1 MPVLNFGSCCIDH
14 VYSVPHF
21 AAPGETLPCSNYQVH
36 PGGKGLNQSIA
47 MAAAGAKVKH
57 AGKVGEDGRWL
68 LELMAAKN
76 IDVSMMTVDAGPTGH
91 ANIQVTPEGENSIVL
106 FGGANRTI
114 TKSDIDEA
122 LEEAQP
128 GEFLLIQNE
137 ISALDY
143 LIDSACEKEMRVVFN
158 AAPMSGD
165 VNALPLEAIELL
177 VINEIEG
184 FELTTKTVPDEIIA
198 TLAFRFADTN
208 ILLTLGAAGSIY
220 AGKGDSIFQPAM
232 KVEAVDTTG
241 AGDVFHGAFV
251 LGLLNGWSTRE
262 TTGFSSAVAAMKCRI
277 LGGRT
282 GIPSLAEAVE
292 FLHERGVDG
301 PWQKS

>member
-21 AAPGETLPCSNYQVH
+21 AAPGETLPCSDYQVH

-47 MAAAGAKVKH
+47 MAAAGAKVRH

-68 LELMAAKN
+68 LELMASKN
-76 IDVSMMTVDAGPTGH
+76 IDVSMMKVDAGPTGH

-114 TKSDIDEA
+114 TESDIDEA
-122 LEEAQP
+122 LEEANS

-143 LIDSACEKEMRVVFN
+143 LIDRACEKDMRVVFN

-198 TLAFRFADTN
+198 SLSSRFSDTN

-220 AGKGDSIFQPAM
+220 AGKGDSVFQPAM
-232 KVEAVDTTG
+232 KVEAVDTTA
-241 AGDVFHGAFV
+241 AGDTYVGFFLAGYSAGNSVEECLALATSAAAVCVMRAGAAT
-251 LGLLNGWSTRE
+251 S
-262 TTGFSSAVAAMKCRI
+262 
-277 LGGRT
+277 
-282 GIPSLAEAVE
+282 IPSL
-292 FLHERGVDG
+292 HEL
-301 PWQKS
+301 

>member
-21 AAPGETLPCSNYQVH
+21 AAPGETLPCSDYQVH

-68 LELMAAKN
+68 LELMASKN

-137 ISALDY
+137 ISTLDY

-198 TLAFRFADTN
+198 TLSSRFADTN

-232 KVEAVDTTG
+232 KVDAVDTTA
-241 AGDVFHGAFV
+241 AGDTYVGFFLAGYSAGNSVEECLALATSAAAVCVMRAGAATSIP
-251 LGLLNGWSTRE
+251 GLDEL
-262 TTGFSSAVAAMKCRI
+262 
-277 LGGRT
+277 
-282 GIPSLAEAVE
+282 
-292 FLHERGVDG
+292 
-301 PWQKS
+301 

>member
-21 AAPGETLPCSNYQVH
+21 AAPGETLPCSDYQVH

-47 MAAAGAKVKH
+47 MAAAGAKVRH

-68 LELMAAKN
+68 LELMASKN
-76 IDVSMMTVDAGPTGH
+76 IDISMMKVDAGPTGH

-114 TKSDIDEA
+114 TESDIDEA
-122 LEEAQP
+122 LEEAHS

-143 LIDSACEKEMRVVFN
+143 LIDRACEKEMRVVFN

-198 TLAFRFADTN
+198 TLSSRFSDTN

-220 AGKGDSIFQPAM
+220 AGKGDSVFQPAM
-232 KVEAVDTTG
+232 KVEAVDTTA
-241 AGDVFHGAFV
+241 AGDTYVGFFLAGYSAGNSVEECLALATSAAAVCVMRAGAAT
-251 LGLLNGWSTRE
+251 S
-262 TTGFSSAVAAMKCRI
+262 
-277 LGGRT
+277 
-282 GIPSLAEAVE
+282 IPSLGE
-292 FLHERGVDG
+292 L
-301 PWQKS
+301 

>member
-21 AAPGETLPCSNYQVH
+21 AAPGETLPCSDYQVH

-68 LELMAAKN
+68 LELMASKN
-76 IDVSMMTVDAGPTGH
+76 IDVSMMKVDTGPTGH

-122 LEEAQP
+122 LEEATP

-137 ISALDY
+137 ISSLDY

-165 VNALPLEAIELL
+165 VNALPLEVIELL

-184 FELTTKTVPDEIIA
+184 FELTKKTVPDEIIT
-198 TLAFRFADTN
+198 TLSSRFTDTN

-220 AGKGDSIFQPAM
+220 AGRGDSVFQPAM
-232 KVEAVDTTG
+232 KVAAVDTTA
-241 AGDVFHGAFV
+241 AGDTYVGFFLAGYSAGNSVEECLALATSAAAVCVMRAGAATSIPD
-251 LGLLNGWSTRE
+251 LNE
-262 TTGFSSAVAAMKCRI
+262 
-277 LGGRT
+277 L
-282 GIPSLAEAVE
+282 
-292 FLHERGVDG
+292 
-301 PWQKS
+301 

>member
-1 MPVLNFGSCCIDH
+1 MSVLNFGSCCIDH

-21 AAPGETLPCSNYQVH
+21 AAPGETLPCSDYQVH

-47 MAAAGAKVKH
+47 MAAAGAKVRH

-68 LELMAAKN
+68 LELMASKN
-76 IDVSMMTVDAGPTGH
+76 IDVSMMKVDAGPTGH
-91 ANIQVTPEGENSIVL
+91 ANIQVTTEGENSIVL

-114 TKSDIDEA
+114 TKSDIDEV
-122 LEEAQP
+122 LEDVRS
-128 GEFLLIQNE
+128 GEFLLLQNE

-143 LIDSACEKEMRVVFN
+143 LIDRAREKKMRVVFN

-184 FELTTKTVPDEIIA
+184 FELTKKTAPDDIIA
-198 TLAFRFADTN
+198 ILSSRFASTN

-220 AGKGDSIFQPAM
+220 AGKGDSVFQPAM
-232 KVEAVDTTG
+232 KVDAIDTTA
-241 AGDVFHGAFV
+241 AGDTYVGFFLAGYSAGNSVEECLALATSAAAVCVTRAGAAT
-251 LGLLNGWSTRE
+251 S
-262 TTGFSSAVAAMKCRI
+262 
-277 LGGRT
+277 
-282 GIPSLAEAVE
+282 IPSLGE
-292 FLHERGVDG
+292 L
-301 PWQKS
+301 

>member
-1 MPVLNFGSCCIDH
+1 MSVLNFGSCCIDH

-21 AAPGETLPCSNYQVH
+21 AAPGETLPCSDYQVH

-47 MAAAGAKVKH
+47 MAAAGAKVRH
-57 AGKVGEDGRWL
+57 AGKVGEDGLWL
-68 LELMAAKN
+68 LELMASKN
-76 IDVSMMTVDAGPTGH
+76 IDVSMMNVDAGPTGH

-114 TKSDIDEA
+114 TKSDIDEV
-122 LEEAQP
+122 LEDVRS
-128 GEFLLIQNE
+128 GEFLLLQNE

-143 LIDSACEKEMRVVFN
+143 LIDRAREKKMRVVFN

-184 FELTTKTVPDEIIA
+184 FELTKKTAPDDIIA
-198 TLAFRFADTN
+198 ILSSRFASTN

-220 AGKGDSIFQPAM
+220 AGKGDSVFQPAM
-232 KVEAVDTTG
+232 KVDAIDTTA
-241 AGDVFHGAFV
+241 AGDTYVGFFLAGYSAGNSVEECLALATSAAAVCVTRAGAAT
-251 LGLLNGWSTRE
+251 S
-262 TTGFSSAVAAMKCRI
+262 
-277 LGGRT
+277 
-282 GIPSLAEAVE
+282 IPSVGEL
-292 FLHERGVDG
+292 
-301 PWQKS
+301 

>member
-21 AAPGETLPCSNYQVH
+21 AAPGETLPCSDYQVH

-68 LELMAAKN
+68 LELMASKN
-76 IDVSMMTVDAGPTGH
+76 IDVSMMKVDAGPTGH

-122 LEEAQP
+122 LEEAHS

-143 LIDSACEKEMRVVFN
+143 LIDRACEKEMRVVFN

-165 VNALPLEAIELL
+165 VNELPLEAIELL

-198 TLAFRFADTN
+198 TLSSRFSDTN

-220 AGKGDSIFQPAM
+220 AGKGDSVFQPAM
-232 KVEAVDTTG
+232 KVEAVDTTA
-241 AGDVFHGAFV
+241 AGDTYVGFFLAGYSAGNSVEECLALATSAAAVCVMRAGAAT
-251 LGLLNGWSTRE
+251 S
-262 TTGFSSAVAAMKCRI
+262 
-277 LGGRT
+277 
-282 GIPSLAEAVE
+282 IPSLGE
-292 FLHERGVDG
+292 L
-301 PWQKS
+301 

>member
-21 AAPGETLPCSNYQVH
+21 AAPGETLPCSDYQVH

-47 MAAAGAKVKH
+47 MAAAGAKVRH

-68 LELMAAKN
+68 LELMASKN
-76 IDVSMMTVDAGPTGH
+76 IDVSMMKVDAGPTGH

-122 LEEAQP
+122 LEDVKS
-128 GEFLLIQNE
+128 GEFLLLQNE

-241 AGDVFHGAFV
+241 AGDTYVGFFLAGYSAGNSVEECLALATSAAAVCVTRAGAAT
-251 LGLLNGWSTRE
+251 S
-262 TTGFSSAVAAMKCRI
+262 
-277 LGGRT
+277 
-282 GIPSLAEAVE
+282 IPSLGE
-292 FLHERGVDG
+292 L
-301 PWQKS
+301 

>member
-1 MPVLNFGSCCIDH
+1 
-14 VYSVPHF
+14 VPHF
-21 AAPGETLPCSNYQVH
+21 AAPGETLPCSDYQVH

-68 LELMAAKN
+68 LELMASKN
-76 IDVSMMTVDAGPTGH
+76 IDVSMMKVDAGPTGH

-122 LEEAQP
+122 LEDAQS

-143 LIDSACEKEMRVVFN
+143 LIDIACEKEMRVVFN

-165 VNALPLEAIELL
+165 VNELPLEAIELL

-198 TLAFRFADTN
+198 TLSSRFSDTN

-220 AGKGDSIFQPAM
+220 AGKGDSVFQPAM
-232 KVEAVDTTG
+232 KVEAVDTTA
-241 AGDVFHGAFV
+241 AGDTYVGFFLAGYSAGNSVEECLALATSAAAVCVMRAGAAT
-251 LGLLNGWSTRE
+251 S
-262 TTGFSSAVAAMKCRI
+262 
-277 LGGRT
+277 
-282 GIPSLAEAVE
+282 IPSLGE
-292 FLHERGVDG
+292 L
-301 PWQKS
+301 

>member
-1 MPVLNFGSCCIDH
+1 MSVLNFGSCCIDH

-21 AAPGETLPCSNYQVH
+21 AAPGETLPCTDYQVH

-47 MAAAGAKVKH
+47 MAAAGAKVRH

-68 LELMAAKN
+68 LELMASKN
-76 IDVSMMTVDAGPTGH
+76 IDVSMMKVDAGPTGH

-114 TKSDIDEA
+114 TKPDIDEA
-122 LEEAQP
+122 LEDVQS
-128 GEFLLIQNE
+128 GEFLLLQNE
-137 ISALDY
+137 ISSLDY
-143 LIDSACEKEMRVVFN
+143 LIHRAREKKMRIVFN

-184 FELTTKTVPDEIIA
+184 FELTTKTAPDDIIA
-198 TLAFRFADTN
+198 ILSSRFAYTN

-220 AGKGDSIFQPAM
+220 AGKGDSVFQPAM
-232 KVEAVDTTG
+232 KVDAIDTTA
-241 AGDVFHGAFV
+241 AGDTYVGFFLAGYSAGNSVEECLALATSAAAVCVTRAGAAT
-251 LGLLNGWSTRE
+251 S
-262 TTGFSSAVAAMKCRI
+262 
-277 LGGRT
+277 
-282 GIPSLAEAVE
+282 IPSLGE
-292 FLHERGVDG
+292 L
-301 PWQKS
+301 

>member
-21 AAPGETLPCSNYQVH
+21 AAPGETLPCSDYQVH

-47 MAAAGAKVKH
+47 MAAAGAKVRH

-68 LELMAAKN
+68 LELMASKN
-76 IDVSMMTVDAGPTGH
+76 IDVSMMKVDAGPTGH

-114 TKSDIDEA
+114 TESDIDEA
-122 LEEAQP
+122 LEEAHS

-143 LIDSACEKEMRVVFN
+143 LIDRACEKEMRVVFN

-198 TLAFRFADTN
+198 TLSSRFSDTN

-220 AGKGDSIFQPAM
+220 AGKGDSVFQPAM
-232 KVEAVDTTG
+232 KVEAVDTTA
-241 AGDVFHGAFV
+241 AGDTYVGFFLAGYSAGNSVEECLALATSAAALCVMRAGAAT
-251 LGLLNGWSTRE
+251 S
-262 TTGFSSAVAAMKCRI
+262 
-277 LGGRT
+277 
-282 GIPSLAEAVE
+282 IPTLDE
-292 FLHERGVDG
+292 L
-301 PWQKS
+301 

>member
-21 AAPGETLPCSNYQVH
+21 AAPGETLPCSDYQVH

-47 MAAAGAKVKH
+47 MAAAGAKVRH

-68 LELMAAKN
+68 LELMASKN
-76 IDVSMMTVDAGPTGH
+76 IDISMMKVDAGPTGH

-114 TKSDIDEA
+114 TESDIDEA
-122 LEEAQP
+122 LEEAHS

-143 LIDSACEKEMRVVFN
+143 LIDRACEKEMRVVFN
-158 AAPMSGD
+158 AAPMSKD

-184 FELTTKTVPDEIIA
+184 FELTTKTAPDEIIA
-198 TLAFRFADTN
+198 SLSSRFSDTN

-220 AGKGDSIFQPAM
+220 AGKGDSVFQPAM
-232 KVEAVDTTG
+232 KVEAVDTTA
-241 AGDVFHGAFV
+241 AGDTYVGFFLAGYSAGNSVEECLALATSAAAVCVMRAGAAT
-251 LGLLNGWSTRE
+251 S
-262 TTGFSSAVAAMKCRI
+262 
-277 LGGRT
+277 
-282 GIPSLAEAVE
+282 IPG
-292 FLHERGVDG
+292 LHEL
-301 PWQKS
+301 

>member
-21 AAPGETLPCSNYQVH
+21 AAPGETLPCSDYQVH

-47 MAAAGAKVKH
+47 MAAAGAKVRH

-68 LELMAAKN
+68 LELMASKN
-76 IDVSMMTVDAGPTGH
+76 IDVSMMKVDAGPTGH

-114 TKSDIDEA
+114 TESDIDEA
-122 LEEAQP
+122 LEEAHS

-143 LIDSACEKEMRVVFN
+143 LIDRACEKEMRVVFN

-184 FELTTKTVPDEIIA
+184 FELTTKTAPDEIIA
-198 TLAFRFADTN
+198 SLSSRFSDTN

-220 AGKGDSIFQPAM
+220 AGKGDSVFQPAM
-232 KVEAVDTTG
+232 KVEAVDTTA
-241 AGDVFHGAFV
+241 AGDTYVGFFLAGYSAGNSVEECLALATSAAAVCVMRAGAAT
-251 LGLLNGWSTRE
+251 S
-262 TTGFSSAVAAMKCRI
+262 
-277 LGGRT
+277 
-282 GIPSLAEAVE
+282 IPSLGE
-292 FLHERGVDG
+292 L
-301 PWQKS
+301 

>member
-220 AGKGDSIFQPAM
+220 AGKGDSVFQPAM
-232 KVEAVDTTG
+232 KVEAVDTTA
-241 AGDVFHGAFV
+241 AGDTYVGFFLAGYSAGNSVEECLALATSAAAVCVTRAGAAT
-251 LGLLNGWSTRE
+251 S
-262 TTGFSSAVAAMKCRI
+262 
-277 LGGRT
+277 
-282 GIPSLAEAVE
+282 IPSLGE
-292 FLHERGVDG
+292 L
-301 PWQKS
+301 

>member
-21 AAPGETLPCSNYQVH
+21 AAPGETLPCSDYQVH

-68 LELMAAKN
+68 LELMASKN
-76 IDVSMMTVDAGPTGH
+76 IDVSMTKVDAGPTGH

-122 LEEAQP
+122 LEEAHS

-143 LIDSACEKEMRVVFN
+143 LIDRACEKEMRVVFN

-198 TLAFRFADTN
+198 TLSSRFSDTN

-220 AGKGDSIFQPAM
+220 AGKGDSVFQPAM
-232 KVEAVDTTG
+232 KVEAVDTTA
-241 AGDVFHGAFV
+241 AGDTYVGFFLAGYSAGNSVEECLALATSAAAVCVMRAGAAT
-251 LGLLNGWSTRE
+251 S
-262 TTGFSSAVAAMKCRI
+262 
-277 LGGRT
+277 
-282 GIPSLAEAVE
+282 IPSLGE
-292 FLHERGVDG
+292 L
-301 PWQKS
+301 

>member
-21 AAPGETLPCSNYQVH
+21 AAPGETLPCSDYQVH

-47 MAAAGAKVKH
+47 MAAAGAKVRH

-68 LELMAAKN
+68 LELMASKN
-76 IDVSMMTVDAGPTGH
+76 IDVSMTKVDAGTTGH

-122 LEEAQP
+122 LEEAHS

-143 LIDSACEKEMRVVFN
+143 RIDRACEKEMRVVFN

-198 TLAFRFADTN
+198 TLSSRFSDTN

-220 AGKGDSIFQPAM
+220 AGKGDSVFQPAM
-232 KVEAVDTTG
+232 KVEAVDTTA
-241 AGDVFHGAFV
+241 AGDTYVGFFLAGYSAGNSVEECLALATSAAAVCVMRAGAAT
-251 LGLLNGWSTRE
+251 S
-262 TTGFSSAVAAMKCRI
+262 
-277 LGGRT
+277 
-282 GIPSLAEAVE
+282 IPSLGE
-292 FLHERGVDG
+292 L
-301 PWQKS
+301 

>member
-21 AAPGETLPCSNYQVH
+21 AAPGETLPCSDYQVH

-47 MAAAGAKVKH
+47 MAAAGAKVRH

-68 LELMAAKN
+68 LELMASKN
-76 IDVSMMTVDAGPTGH
+76 IDVSMMKVDAGPTGH

-122 LEEAQP
+122 LEEAHS

-143 LIDSACEKEMRVVFN
+143 LIDRACEKEMRVVFN

-165 VNALPLEAIELL
+165 VNELPLEAIELL

-198 TLAFRFADTN
+198 TLSSRFSDTN

-220 AGKGDSIFQPAM
+220 AGKGDSVFQPAM
-232 KVEAVDTTG
+232 KVEAVDTTA
-241 AGDVFHGAFV
+241 AGDTYVGFFLAGYSAGNSVEECLALATSAAAVCVMRAGAAT
-251 LGLLNGWSTRE
+251 S
-262 TTGFSSAVAAMKCRI
+262 
-277 LGGRT
+277 
-282 GIPSLAEAVE
+282 IPSLGE
-292 FLHERGVDG
+292 L
-301 PWQKS
+301 

>member
-21 AAPGETLPCSNYQVH
+21 AAPGETLPCSDYQVH

-47 MAAAGAKVKH
+47 LAAAGAKVRH

-68 LELMAAKN
+68 LELMASKN
-76 IDVSMMTVDAGPTGH
+76 IDVSMMKVDAGPTGH

-114 TKSDIDEA
+114 TKPDIDEA
-122 LEEAQP
+122 LEDVQS
-128 GEFLLIQNE
+128 GEFLLLQNE
-137 ISALDY
+137 ISSLDY
-143 LIDSACEKEMRVVFN
+143 LIHRAREKKMRIVFN

-184 FELTTKTVPDEIIA
+184 FELTTKTAPDDIIA
-198 TLAFRFADTN
+198 ILSSRFAYTN

-220 AGKGDSIFQPAM
+220 AGKGDSVFQPAM
-232 KVEAVDTTG
+232 KVDAIDTTA
-241 AGDVFHGAFV
+241 AGDTYVGFFLAGYSAGNSVEECLALATSAAAVCVTRAGAAT
-251 LGLLNGWSTRE
+251 S
-262 TTGFSSAVAAMKCRI
+262 
-277 LGGRT
+277 
-282 GIPSLAEAVE
+282 IPSLGE
-292 FLHERGVDG
+292 L
-301 PWQKS
+301 

>member
-21 AAPGETLPCSNYQVH
+21 AAPGETLPCSDYQVH

-47 MAAAGAKVKH
+47 MAAAGAKVRH

-68 LELMAAKN
+68 LELMASKN
-76 IDVSMMTVDAGPTGH
+76 IDVSMMKVDAGPTGH

-122 LEEAQP
+122 LEEAHS

-143 LIDSACEKEMRVVFN
+143 LIDRACEKEMRVVFN

-198 TLAFRFADTN
+198 TLSSRFSDTN

-220 AGKGDSIFQPAM
+220 AGKGDSVFQPAM
-232 KVEAVDTTG
+232 KVEAVDTTA
-241 AGDVFHGAFV
+241 AGDTYVGFFLAGYSAGNSVEECLALATSAAAVCVMRAGAAT
-251 LGLLNGWSTRE
+251 S
-262 TTGFSSAVAAMKCRI
+262 
-277 LGGRT
+277 
-282 GIPSLAEAVE
+282 IPSLGE
-292 FLHERGVDG
+292 L
-301 PWQKS
+301 

>member
-1 MPVLNFGSCCIDH
+1 MSVLNFGSCCIDH

-21 AAPGETLPCSNYQVH
+21 AAPGETLPCSDYQVH

-47 MAAAGAKVKH
+47 MAAAGAKVRH

-68 LELMAAKN
+68 LELMASKN
-76 IDVSMMTVDAGPTGH
+76 IDVSMMKVDAGPTGH

-114 TKSDIDEA
+114 TKSDIDEV
-122 LEEAQP
+122 LEDVRS
-128 GEFLLIQNE
+128 GEFLLLQNE

-143 LIDSACEKEMRVVFN
+143 LIDRACEKRMRVVFN

-165 VNALPLEAIELL
+165 VNALPLDAIELL

-184 FELTTKTVPDEIIA
+184 FELTTKTAPDDIIA
-198 TLAFRFADTN
+198 ILSSRFGSTN

-220 AGKGDSIFQPAM
+220 AGKGDSVFQPAM
-232 KVEAVDTTG
+232 KVDAIDTTA
-241 AGDVFHGAFV
+241 AGDTYVGFFLAGYSAGNSVEECLALATSAAAVCVTRAGAAT
-251 LGLLNGWSTRE
+251 S
-262 TTGFSSAVAAMKCRI
+262 
-277 LGGRT
+277 
-282 GIPSLAEAVE
+282 IPSLGE
-292 FLHERGVDG
+292 L
-301 PWQKS
+301 

>member
-21 AAPGETLPCSNYQVH
+21 AAPGETLPCSDYQVH

-47 MAAAGAKVKH
+47 MAAAGAKVRH

-68 LELMAAKN
+68 LELMASKN
-76 IDVSMMTVDAGPTGH
+76 IDISMMKVDAGPTGH

-122 LEEAQP
+122 LEEAHS

-143 LIDSACEKEMRVVFN
+143 LIDRACEKEMRVVFN

-198 TLAFRFADTN
+198 TLSSRFSDTN

-220 AGKGDSIFQPAM
+220 AGKGDSVFQPAM
-232 KVEAVDTTG
+232 KVEAVDTTA
-241 AGDVFHGAFV
+241 AGDTYVGFFLAGYSAGNSVEECLALATSAAAVCVMRAGAAT
-251 LGLLNGWSTRE
+251 S
-262 TTGFSSAVAAMKCRI
+262 
-277 LGGRT
+277 
-282 GIPSLAEAVE
+282 IPSLGE
-292 FLHERGVDG
+292 L
-301 PWQKS
+301 

>member
-21 AAPGETLPCSNYQVH
+21 AAPGETLPCSDYQVH

-68 LELMAAKN
+68 LELMASKN
-76 IDVSMMTVDAGPTGH
+76 IDVSMMKVDAGPTGH

-122 LEEAQP
+122 LEEAHS

-143 LIDSACEKEMRVVFN
+143 LIDRACEKEMRVVFN

-198 TLAFRFADTN
+198 TLSSRFSDTN

-220 AGKGDSIFQPAM
+220 AGKGDSVFQPAM
-232 KVEAVDTTG
+232 KVEAVDTTA
-241 AGDVFHGAFV
+241 AGDTYVGFFLAGYSAGNSVEECLALATSAAAVCVMRAGAAT
-251 LGLLNGWSTRE
+251 S
-262 TTGFSSAVAAMKCRI
+262 
-277 LGGRT
+277 
-282 GIPSLAEAVE
+282 IPSLGE
-292 FLHERGVDG
+292 L
-301 PWQKS
+301 

>member
-21 AAPGETLPCSNYQVH
+21 AAPGETLPCSDYQVH

-47 MAAAGAKVKH
+47 MAAAGAKVRH

-68 LELMAAKN
+68 LDLMSSKN
-76 IDVSMMTVDAGPTGH
+76 IDVSLMKVDTGPTGH

-114 TKSDIDEA
+114 TASDIDGI
-122 LEEAQP
+122 LEDVRP

-143 LIDSACEKEMRVVFN
+143 LIDRASQKKMRIVFN
-158 AAPMSGD
+158 AAPMTAA
-165 VNALPLEAIELL
+165 VTALPLEAIELL

-184 FELTTKTVPDEIIA
+184 FELTTKTEPEEIIG
-198 TLAFRFADTN
+198 TLSSRFPSTN
-208 ILLTLGAAGSIY
+208 VLLTLGAAGSIY
-220 AGKGDSIFQPAM
+220 AGNGDSLFQAAER
-232 KVEAVDTTG
+232 VETKDTTA
-241 AGDVFHGAFV
+241 AGDTFVGFFLAGYSAGNSTKDCLALATRAAAVCVTRAGAAT
-251 LGLLNGWSTRE
+251 S
-262 TTGFSSAVAAMKCRI
+262 
-277 LGGRT
+277 
-282 GIPSLAEAVE
+282 IPSLDE
-292 FLHERGVDG
+292 L
-301 PWQKS
+301 

>member
-21 AAPGETLPCSNYQVH
+21 AAPGETLPCSDYQVH

-47 MAAAGAKVKH
+47 LAAAGAKVRH
-57 AGKVGEDGRWL
+57 AGKVGEDGLWL
-68 LELMAAKN
+68 LELMASKN
-76 IDVSMMTVDAGPTGH
+76 IDVSMMNVDAGPTGH

-114 TKSDIDEA
+114 TKSDIDEV
-122 LEEAQP
+122 LEDVRS
-128 GEFLLIQNE
+128 GEFLLLQNE

-143 LIDSACEKEMRVVFN
+143 LIDRAREKKMRVVFN

-184 FELTTKTVPDEIIA
+184 FELTKKTAPDDIIA
-198 TLAFRFADTN
+198 ILSSRFASTN

-220 AGKGDSIFQPAM
+220 AGKGDSVFQPAM
-232 KVEAVDTTG
+232 KVDAIDTTA
-241 AGDVFHGAFV
+241 AGDTYVGFFLAGYSAGNSVEECLALATSAAAVCVTRAGAAT
-251 LGLLNGWSTRE
+251 S
-262 TTGFSSAVAAMKCRI
+262 
-277 LGGRT
+277 
-282 GIPSLAEAVE
+282 IPSLGE
-292 FLHERGVDG
+292 L
-301 PWQKS
+301 

>member
-21 AAPGETLPCSNYQVH
+21 AAPGETLPCTDYQVH

-47 MAAAGAKVKH
+47 MAAAGAKVRH

-68 LELMAAKN
+68 LELMASKN
-76 IDVSMMTVDAGPTGH
+76 IDVSMMKVDTGPTGH

-114 TKSDIDEA
+114 TKSDIDEV
-122 LEEAQP
+122 LEDVRS
-128 GEFLLIQNE
+128 GEFLLLQNE

-143 LIDSACEKEMRVVFN
+143 LIDRAREKKMRVVFN

-184 FELTTKTVPDEIIA
+184 FELTTKTAPDDIIA
-198 TLAFRFADTN
+198 ILSSRFASTN

-220 AGKGDSIFQPAM
+220 AGKGDSVFQPAM
-232 KVEAVDTTG
+232 KVDAIDTTA
-241 AGDVFHGAFV
+241 AGDTYVGFFLAGYSAGNSVEECLALATSAAAVCVTRAGAAT
-251 LGLLNGWSTRE
+251 S
-262 TTGFSSAVAAMKCRI
+262 
-277 LGGRT
+277 
-282 GIPSLAEAVE
+282 IPSLGE
-292 FLHERGVDG
+292 L
-301 PWQKS
+301 